1 MKVKKMVSLLAVPY
15 LVKKSGLFGKKRSL
29 GFKPALPVGG
39 VLPIAAYLLWR
50 NRDKIGSLYH
60 RVMHH
65 QQPAAAAA

>member
-1 MKVKKMVSLLAVPY
+1 MPKLLSMLAVPH
-15 LVKKSGLFGKKRSL
+15 LMKKTGLFGKKRSSSFL
-29 GFKPALPVGG
+29 PALPVGG

-50 NRDKIGSLYH
+50 NRDKIGELYH